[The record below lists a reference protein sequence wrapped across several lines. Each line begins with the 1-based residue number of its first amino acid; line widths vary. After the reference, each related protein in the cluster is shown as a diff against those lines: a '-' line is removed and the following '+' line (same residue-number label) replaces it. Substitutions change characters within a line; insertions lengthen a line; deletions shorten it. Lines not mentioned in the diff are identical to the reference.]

1 MSNDQNPQKKTMFGG
16 IFSGITK
23 VIMKE
28 EYLQQ
33 IHEESEAEEPARSN
47 DPAPSKSGSGGGK
60 TPPPIPQQS
69 GSDVEAMIKKIYAA
83 FEDMN
88 QPGIDFLELWNS
100 VEAMGGVTEQN
111 FAQAYKV
118 LNIGAGNSLT
128 VDGIVD
134 SGKHYI
140 EELKKQIEGG
150 IIQKKNDRQKL
161 ADQQQNEK
169 VSLTVETNALVK
181 QIQDLQKQLIDKQQ
195 KLAQVDSNYI
205 APIAA
210 IDQKINVA
218 NAALEQV
225 LNQLQGAVDLFSK
238 IKLS

>member
-1 MSNDQNPQKKTMFGG
+1 MSNDQKAQRKTMFGG
-16 IFSGITK
+16 IFDGITK

-33 IHEESEAEEPARSN
+33 IHEESEAEEPASN
-47 DPAPSKSGSGGGK
+47 NVTPSKSVASAGQ
-60 TPPPIPQQS
+60 TQPPIPQQS

-88 QPGIDFLELWNS
+88 EPGIDFLELWNS

-111 FAQAYKV
+111 FIQAYKV

-140 EELKKQIEGG
+140 TELKKQIEGG
-150 IIQKKNDRQKL
+150 IIQKKNERQKL
-161 ADQQQNEK
+161 VEQQQNEK
-169 VSLTVETNALVK
+169 VSLTVETNALAK

-195 KLAQVDSNYI
+195 KLAQVDSTYTS
-205 APIAA
+205 PIAA

>member
-1 MSNDQNPQKKTMFGG
+1 MSSDQNTQKKKGFGG
-16 IFSGITK
+16 IFSGITR

-33 IHEESEAEEPARSN
+33 IHENTPPDEPAKN
-47 DPAPSKSGSGGGK
+47 DNSG
-60 TPPPIPQQS
+60 QQKMIS
-69 GSDVEAMIKKIYAA
+69 VTVHSTSVTTTQTGSDVEVMIKKIYAA

-111 FAQAYKV
+111 FIQAFKV

-128 VDGIVD
+128 AEGIIASGQHYLDG
-134 SGKHYI
+134 
-140 EELKKQIEGG
+140 LKVQIEGG
-150 IIQKKNDRQKL
+150 IAQKKNERQKL
-161 ADQQQNEK
+161 VEQQQKEK
-169 VSLTVETNALVK
+169 QSLTTETGNLTK
-181 QIQDLQKQLIDKQQ
+181 QIQDLQKQLLEKQQ
-195 KLAQVDSNYI
+195 KLAQLDSNYTT
-205 APIAA
+205 PIAA
-210 IDQKINVA
+210 IDQKINVG

-225 LNQLQGAVDLFSK
+225 LNQLQGAIDLFSR